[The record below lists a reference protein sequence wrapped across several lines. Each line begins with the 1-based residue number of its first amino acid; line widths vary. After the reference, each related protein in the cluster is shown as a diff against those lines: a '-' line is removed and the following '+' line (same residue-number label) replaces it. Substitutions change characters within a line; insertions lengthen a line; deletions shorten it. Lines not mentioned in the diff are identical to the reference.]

1 VYDILVAGGWLML
14 PLVICSILILAIAL
28 ERIWALNSTKICP
41 PKLTAETWQKL
52 SDQGR
57 FSNDDLRKLRQNSP
71 LGSILA
77 AGLSNI
83 THGRDTVRE
92 SMEAAA
98 NQVVHELEKFLTA
111 LSVIATI
118 SPLIGLLG
126 TVMGMIDVFS
136 AIVIQGSN
144 DIGMLAA
151 GINKALITTAAGLS
165 VAIPAT
171 MLDRY
176 FTRRVESISVDLEK
190 ECVRFVDALFAK
202 PTPIRDKK

>member
-1 VYDILVAGGWLML
+1 MYDILVAGGWLML
-14 PLVICSILILAIAL
+14 PLLICSIFVIGIAL
-28 ERIWALNSTKICP
+28 ERLWALNTKKISP
-41 PKLTAETWQKL
+41 SKVTAETWQQL
-52 SDQGR
+52 SSGKK
-57 FSNDDLRKLRQNSP
+57 FSNDELRKLRRNSP

-77 AGLSNI
+77 AGLVNVS
-83 THGRDTVRE
+83 HGRDTVRE

-98 NQVVHELEKFLTA
+98 NQVIHELERFLTA

-136 AIVIQGSN
+136 AIVVQGSN
-144 DIGMLAA
+144 DISMLAA

-176 FTRRVESISVDLEK
+176 FTRRVESISVVLEK
-190 ECVRFVDALFAK
+190 ECVRFIDALFAK
-202 PTPIRDKK
+202 PVAKRS

>member
-1 VYDILVAGGWLML
+1 ML
-14 PLVICSILILAIAL
+14 PLLICSIFVIGIAL
-28 ERIWALNSTKICP
+28 ERLWALNTKKISP
-41 PKLTAETWQKL
+41 SKVTAETWQQL
-52 SDQGR
+52 SSGKR
-57 FSNDDLRKLRQNSP
+57 FSNDELRRLRRNSP

-77 AGLSNI
+77 AGLVNVS
-83 THGRDTVRE
+83 HGRDTVRE

-98 NQVVHELEKFLTA
+98 NQVIHELERFLTA

-136 AIVIQGSN
+136 AIVVQGSN
-144 DIGMLAA
+144 DISMLAA

-176 FTRRVESISVDLEK
+176 FTRRVESISVVLEK
-190 ECVRFVDALFAK
+190 ECVRFIDALFAK
-202 PTPIRDKK
+202 PVAKRS

>member
-1 VYDILVAGGWLML
+1 MYDILVAGGWLML
-14 PLVICSILILAIAL
+14 PLLICSIFVIGIAL
-28 ERIWALNSTKICP
+28 ERLWALNTKKISP
-41 PKLTAETWQKL
+41 SKVTAETWQQL
-52 SDQGR
+52 SSGKK
-57 FSNDDLRKLRQNSP
+57 FSNDELRRLRRNSP

-77 AGLSNI
+77 AGLVNVS
-83 THGRDTVRE
+83 HGRDTVRE

-98 NQVVHELEKFLTA
+98 NQVIHELERFLTA

-136 AIVIQGSN
+136 AIVVQGSN
-144 DIGMLAA
+144 DISMLAA

-176 FTRRVESISVDLEK
+176 FTRRVESISVVLEK
-190 ECVRFVDALFAK
+190 ECVRFIDALFAK
-202 PTPIRDKK
+202 PVAKRS

>member
-1 VYDILVAGGWLML
+1 MYDILVAGGWLML
-14 PLVICSILILAIAL
+14 PLLICSIFVIGIAL
-28 ERIWALNSTKICP
+28 ERLWALNTKKISP
-41 PKLTAETWQKL
+41 SKVTAETWQQL
-52 SDQGR
+52 SSGKR
-57 FSNDDLRKLRQNSP
+57 FSNDELRRLRRNSP

-77 AGLSNI
+77 AGLVNVS
-83 THGRDTVRE
+83 HGRDTVRE

-98 NQVVHELEKFLTA
+98 NQVIHELERFLTA

-136 AIVIQGSN
+136 AIVVQGSN
-144 DIGMLAA
+144 DISMLAA

-176 FTRRVESISVDLEK
+176 FTRRVESISVVLEK
-190 ECVRFVDALFAK
+190 ECVRFIDALFAK
-202 PTPIRDKK
+202 PVAKRS